1 MGSRED
7 EELLRAF
14 LTESAERLADLEAAL
29 LDLEGRAGEAGAEA
43 VNAAFRAVH
52 TIKGGAGLV
61 GLGELR
67 DAAHR
72 MESVL
77 DEIRKGTRAPT
88 SDAIDGLLAGTDE
101 VRRILAR
108 ANPAEDGRDEAPA
121 AGAQRAA
128 PRESPTAIPATAEG
142 GGKPTSL
149 RVRSEVLDSLMS
161 RAAELVLA
169 RNQLRAAVSSH
180 DCGALEA
187 ADRALG
193 RVATDLQRSVLEAR
207 MQPLSAVLSGIPRLA
222 RDAARACG
230 KKVDVAIEG
239 ADVELDRAVL
249 DRLAEPL
256 AHIVRNSIAH
266 GIEAPEARA
275 ASGKSPQGTIRLA
288 ATQRAGRVELAISDD
303 GRGFDLETMRR
314 GAAEREIR
322 TEAELAAMSDAEVLD
337 LAFLP
342 NFSTAQSVS
351 HLAGRGVGLDAV
363 RAAVSGLGGTVELRS
378 RSGAGASVILRLPL
392 TLAILDALILRAG
405 DILCAAPESYV
416 ERVLRL
422 DARRL
427 GELLR
432 VREAEYLETG
442 GEIVPLVRLE
452 RVLERT
458 RLEPAPEDGDR
469 ERSRRPRGTRSAV
482 VVSTGAYRYALLVD
496 SAEDVEEI
504 VLKPLARG
512 LQEEA
517 PFAGT
522 SVLGQGRIALVLDL
536 AAVARRARVPPIE
549 APGASAAIE
558 RGSERTPER
567 EPLVVLGGFEGSR
580 YALPLGAVRHIERI
594 PAAQVERVRDRFFLA
609 LGGRPIE
616 VFPAGEPADAASLR
630 DYDHLFVV
638 VLDADGRSVGILS
651 PRVPD
656 AVERWT
662 EGEPLSGTGLAAHGV
677 VLAGGRAAA
686 LLEPQA
692 FAASGSGGEISG
704 AILVVE
710 DSGFLRSK
718 ICALLR
724 RAGYETRDA
733 ADGRRALD
741 ALRSGGQK
749 IDAVVTDLEMP
760 ELDGFALAAAIRED
774 PRLRDLPV
782 IALSALTGDEHVAQA
797 YEAGVDEYL
806 FKLDPDELLE
816 AVSRH
821 LSLARRRGEPRLETV
836 REGGATDG
844 ARDR

>member
-1 MGSRED
+1 
-7 EELLRAF
+7 
-14 LTESAERLADLEAAL
+14 
-29 LDLEGRAGEAGAEA
+29 
-43 VNAAFRAVH
+43 
-52 TIKGGAGLV
+52 
-61 GLGELR
+61 
-67 DAAHR
+67 
-72 MESVL
+72 
-77 DEIRKGTRAPT
+77 
-88 SDAIDGLLAGTDE
+88 
-101 VRRILAR
+101 
-108 ANPAEDGRDEAPA
+108 
-121 AGAQRAA
+121 
-128 PRESPTAIPATAEG
+128 PATAEG
-142 GGKPTSL
+142 GGKPASL

-169 RNQLRAAVSSH
+169 RSQLRAAVSSH

-230 KKVDVAIEG
+230 KKIDVAIEG

-288 ATQRAGRVELAISDD
+288 ATQRNGRVELAISDD
-303 GRGFDLETMRR
+303 GRGFDLEAMRR
-314 GAAEREIR
+314 RAAERGIR
-322 TEAELAAMSDAEVLD
+322 SEEELAAMSDAEVLD

-351 HLAGRGVGLDAV
+351 NLAGRGVGLDAV
-363 RAAVSGLGGTVELRS
+363 RAAVSGFGGTVELRS
-378 RSGAGASVILRLPL
+378 QSGSGASVILRLPL

-416 ERVLRL
+416 ERILRL

-432 VREAEYLETG
+432 VREAEYLEIG

-452 RVLERT
+452 RVFERA

-469 ERSRRPRGTRSAV
+469 ERGRRPRGARSAV
-482 VVSTGAYRYALLVD
+482 LVSTGAYRYALLVD
-496 SAEDVEEI
+496 SAEEVEEI

-512 LQEEA
+512 LQEGA

-522 SVLGQGRIALVLDL
+522 SVLSQGRIALVLDL
-536 AAVARRARVPPIE
+536 AAVARRARVPPVE
-549 APGASAAIE
+549 AQAVPSPPK
-558 RGSERTPER
+558 RGSERAEER
-567 EPLVVLGGFEGSR
+567 EPLLLLGGFEGSS

-594 PAAQVERVRDRFFLA
+594 RAAQVEKVGDRFFLA

-630 DYDHLFVV
+630 DYGHLFVV

-656 AVERWT
+656 AVELWT
-662 EGEPLSGTGLAAHGV
+662 EGEPLSGTGLSAHGV

-686 LLEPQA
+686 LLEPKAFAASGLRQA
-692 FAASGSGGEISG
+692 AASGSGGQIPG
-704 AILVVE
+704 TILVVE

-774 PRLRDLPV
+774 PRLRHLPV
-782 IALSALTGDEHVAQA
+782 IALSALTGDEHVARA

-806 FKLDPDELLE
+806 FKLDPDQLLE

-821 LSLARRRGEPRLETV
+821 LSLAKRRGEPRLETV
-836 REGGATDG
+836 REGGQTDG
-844 ARDR
+844 AHDR